1 MNRLN
6 KRLAYFQDN
15 FVEDPSEEDFDPSQ
29 YYYRREQQE
38 TPPPPSTAAAAT
50 SQAPHSSPPSHS
62 LQHDPL
68 SSSDAGQEQ
77 QYSRPQQSSHF
88 QQHAR
93 TSSHHQQSDNGP
105 ASSTRYPS
113 GFGGSQEHR
122 YPSFLKSQDSTS
134 SSSSGIGGIAVSGA
148 SNGTAQ
154 HLGGGR
160 TTGNTGNMFNDNMA
174 SALRSTIGQQQE
186 SYNSFPQPSAT
197 NSAQRAGHQRTGMTP
212 VTPTRS
218 APTMESINALLRSP
232 MQQQQQQIQAPSS
245 VTSTNPNEWPM
256 SLQKYAEK
264 ALSVCKTQ
272 ADRQFTGKYVNEII
286 AKANRDQTLWSTDW
300 SNMPLP
306 PIPSLRSGEAQQQYQ
321 QVLGHPHQLPQQEYR
336 PSETILAMLNGGSAE
351 SYPAS
356 MMMNQGDGQHY
367 LLQQQQQPQQQT
379 ASQIFASKQVGTDN
393 LLPYHHTGMM
403 SLPQHQLH
411 RQMPSTF
418 QPQQQQQQQ
427 LSQQNLGSDIQTQ
440 MQQQQHQRFYMKQKT
455 QKYALENDRYGL
467 LGLMGVINTADEH
480 QGMLALGYD
489 LTALGLNLNS
499 SESLYTN
506 FCSPWSD
513 RVSRIAPQFK
523 VPDCYISHPH
533 PKDAAYVH
541 KFSKFTEE
549 TLFYIFYTMPKDIS
563 QIIAAKQ
570 LSARGWRYH
579 KDMKM
584 WFMQIP
590 GTQLVQKTATFESGS
605 YMYFD
610 INTWKLERKD
620 GIVLHY
626 EDLLDGI

>member
-1 MNRLN
+1 
-6 KRLAYFQDN
+6 
-15 FVEDPSEEDFDPSQ
+15 
-29 YYYRREQQE
+29 
-38 TPPPPSTAAAAT
+38 
-50 SQAPHSSPPSHS
+50 
-62 LQHDPL
+62 
-68 SSSDAGQEQ
+68 
-77 QYSRPQQSSHF
+77 
-88 QQHAR
+88 
-93 TSSHHQQSDNGP
+93 
-105 ASSTRYPS
+105 
-113 GFGGSQEHR
+113 
-122 YPSFLKSQDSTS
+122 
-134 SSSSGIGGIAVSGA
+134 
-148 SNGTAQ
+148 
-154 HLGGGR
+154 
-160 TTGNTGNMFNDNMA
+160 MFNDNMA
-174 SALRSTIGQQQE
+174 NALRSTIGQQQE
-186 SYNSFPQPSAT
+186 SYNSFSQPSSAT
-197 NSAQRAGHQRTGMTP
+197 NSTQRAGHQRTGMTP

-218 APTMESINALLRSP
+218 APGMESINALLRSP
-232 MQQQQQQIQAPSS
+232 MQQQILIPSGVS
-245 VTSTNPNEWPM
+245 STTPNEWPI

-264 ALSVCKTQ
+264 ALSMCKTQ
-272 ADRQFTGKYVNEII
+272 VDRQLVGKYVNEII
-286 AKANRDQTLWSTDW
+286 VKANRDQTLWSTDW

-351 SYPAS
+351 SYPAN

-367 LLQQQQQPQQQT
+367 LLQQQQPQQQT

-393 LLPYHHTGMM
+393 LLPFHHTGMM

-418 QPQQQQQQQ
+418 QQQQP
-427 LSQQNLGSDIQTQ
+427 SQQNLGSDIQIQ
-440 MQQQQHQRFYMKQKT
+440 MQQQQQQRFYMKQKT
-455 QKYALENDRYGL
+455 QKNALEDDRYGL

-513 RVSRIAPQFK
+513 RASRIAPQFK

-533 PKDAAYVH
+533 PKDASYVH